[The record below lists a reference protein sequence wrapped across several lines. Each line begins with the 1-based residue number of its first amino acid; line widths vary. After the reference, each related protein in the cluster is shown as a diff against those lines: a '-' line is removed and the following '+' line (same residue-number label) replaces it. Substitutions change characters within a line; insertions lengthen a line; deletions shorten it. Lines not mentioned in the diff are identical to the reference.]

1 MNIKII
7 ISHERK
13 GLDKD
18 VNSGS
23 FKEDLREILFL
34 VINREYNKT
43 RAQTS
48 TNTLYCEQAVGR
60 GFGTLTYWGG
70 WGEGG

>member
-1 MNIKII
+1 MNIQII

-23 FKEDLREILFL
+23 FKEDMREILGFA
-34 VINREYNKT
+34 INE
-43 RAQTS
+43 
-48 TNTLYCEQAVGR
+48 E
-60 GFGTLTYWGG
+60 
-70 WGEGG
+70 